1 MRAPLLSFHIFSF
14 LFFHELTGALRTGQ
28 DTYTWN
34 QSTISQSTVHDL
46 LAGAT
51 GTGGKQLVP
60 ADLSRALGALRVHS
74 KATNPQYTDNLI
86 NKFVGSTKYVFTCI

>member
-1 MRAPLLSFHIFSF
+1 M
-14 LFFHELTGALRTGQ
+14 
-28 DTYTWN
+28 
-34 QSTISQSTVHDL
+34 HDL

-86 NKFVGSTKYVFTCI
+86 NKFVGSTKCVSPRPFPPPRFFAHIIVLLY